1 MNMEL
6 INTTDTNMEYDSISS
21 ILEYMYNKVD
31 ILSS

>member
-21 ILEYMYNKVD
+21 ILEYRYNKVD